1 MYKLEQEVY
10 FDDRKCTVVR
20 KIEAVGEETVYTLKE
35 GEALFPAKESRLS
48 LTPPNVFTYEEF
60 IEVYKSS
67 KYDPSK
73 YDPSL
78 PCTSFTALH
87 EFVEECFRSKK

>member
-20 KIEAVGEETVYTLKE
+20 KIEAVDEETVYTLKE

-48 LTPPNVFTYEEF
+48 LTPPNVLTDEEF
-60 IEVYKSS
+60 QKLYDASE
-67 KYDPSK
+67 YDPSI
-73 YDPSL
+73 
-78 PCTSFTALH
+78 PCTTLKELQ
-87 EFVEECFRSKK
+87 EFVEECFRSKNER

>member
-20 KIEAVGEETVYTLKE
+20 KIEAVDEETVYTLKD

-48 LTPPNVFTYEEF
+48 LTPPNALTDEEF
-60 IEVYKSS
+60 MTVYEWSE
-67 KYDPSK
+67 YDPSI
-73 YDPSL
+73 PR
-78 PCTSFTALH
+78 TVEELH
-87 EFVEECFRSKK
+87 EFVEECFRSKNER